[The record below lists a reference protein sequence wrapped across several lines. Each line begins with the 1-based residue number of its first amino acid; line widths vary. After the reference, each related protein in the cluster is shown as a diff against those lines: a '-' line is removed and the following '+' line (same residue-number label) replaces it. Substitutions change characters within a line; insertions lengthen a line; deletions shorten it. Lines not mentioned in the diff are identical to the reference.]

1 MKEYRVLVEEIGTNQ
16 IDKEKKLSIEQDN
29 NGSSINRVDE
39 ERLNDKIL
47 YDLTS
52 IDECLTV
59 SMHEYD
65 IERNK
70 KQSFDNRASLIIT
83 VLSAIMIAIYDKI
96 PLKSI
101 LSLVEASLTFMI
113 LMEIITTVLIYMLL
127 VIALYYSI
135 RIISVKT
142 SENFDVT
149 IINGDFAGSAK
160 IDSVSKI
167 LEIYLNLT
175 LIHRRKNE
183 VFAKHL
189 SKSQVSMIISIVL
202 IIINLNLL

>member
-1 MKEYRVLVEEIGTNQ
+1 MKGYRVLVEEIGTNQ
-16 IDKEKKLSIEQDN
+16 IDKEKNLSIEQDN
-29 NGSSINRVDE
+29 NESSINRVDE

-142 SENFDVT
+142 SENFDIT
-149 IINGDFAGSAK
+149 IINDDFAGLAK

-183 VFAKHL
+183 IFAKHL
-189 SKSQVSMIISIVL
+189 AKSQVSMIISIVL

>member
-1 MKEYRVLVEEIGTNQ
+1 LKEYRVLVEEIGTNQ
-16 IDKEKKLSIEQDN
+16 IDKEENFAIEQEN
-29 NGSSINRVDE
+29 NEPSLNRNNE
-39 ERLNDKIL
+39 ERLNDKAL

-52 IDECLTV
+52 INECLTV

-101 LSLVEASLTFMI
+101 LSMVEAPLTFII
-113 LMEIITTVLIYMLL
+113 LMQIITTVLIYMLL
-127 VIALYYSI
+127 VTALYYSI

-142 SENFDVT
+142 SENFDIT

-160 IDSVSKI
+160 IDSVSKM

-175 LIHRRKNE
+175 VIHRRKNGI
-183 VFAKHL
+183 FAKQL
-189 SKSQVSMIISIVL
+189 AKSQVSMIISIVL

>member
-1 MKEYRVLVEEIGTNQ
+1 MKGYRVLVEEIGTNQ

-29 NGSSINRVDE
+29 NESSINRVDE

-149 IINGDFAGSAK
+149 IINGDLAGSAK

-189 SKSQVSMIISIVL
+189 AKSQVSMIISIVL